1 MMPCRIEENSQCR
14 ISRGHFLFVFWRCIS
29 GFIVYIYYIIYIYI
43 LYYVCIY
50 MYIYIIM
57 YIYSSGSTIAQVS
70 WFSHGFVYCFA
81 LKMPLLKES
90 IYLLLQ
96 WVHLE
101 NAGKTVGK
109 HGKTHGIIHRY
120 PHPTWRACWEQP
132 QEAGIQMACHEMPQI
147 STIWKTI
154 GITYISTWQ
163 LNKWV
168 ALTGKIFTIFHKTN
182 HLPEKKCIF
191 WNHLPRWNY
200 H

>member
-1 MMPCRIEENSQCR
+1 MPNIKRSFFIC
-14 ISRGHFLFVFWRCIS
+14 FLEVYKRFYC
-29 GFIVYIYYIIYIYI
+29 VYIYIILYIYI

-50 MYIYIIM
+50 MYIYIYIIM

-182 HLPEKKCIF
+182 HLPEKKMYF